1 MQRVFGGV
9 APAPLKDERFFIFF
23 ARVLHFLRRFLLKS
37 IVEDNHRF
45 HEHFP
50 SLLDGRS
57 GATLRARSVFLRRGP
72 GSFEIISFL
81 TIFATTLHDGFSR

>member
-1 MQRVFGGV
+1 MQRAFSGV
-9 APAPLKDERFFIFF
+9 APAPLKDKHFFIFF
-23 ARVLHFLRRFLLKS
+23 RQGAAFFSRFLLKS

-57 GATLRARSVFLRRGP
+57 GATLRARSVFLRRGL

-81 TIFATTLHDGFSR
+81 TISATTLHDGFSR

>member
-1 MQRVFGGV
+1 MQRAFSGV
-9 APAPLKDERFFIFF
+9 APAPLKDKQFFILFRQGAAFF
-23 ARVLHFLRRFLLKS
+23 SRFLLKL

-81 TIFATTLHDGFSR
+81 TISATTLHDGFSR